1 MAEFEEKK
9 LEVVAPEGYE
19 IDRENSTLEC
29 IRFKK
34 RATSVVVDGNHPKFK
49 VGDII
54 TDDGVNNYRVM
65 LTPKPG
71 ATICYKLCGVESLRR
86 HDRRAEFYKTQ
97 PTVEK
102 NYRKAPGYSLDHDE
116 LKEMGLYGFLQ
127 KLQRLQRNLANVADS
142 QIEWRRDQEMTMFTI
157 TSWPTNTDT
166 KLRVYKFPWYG
177 SKECVDQFTKML
189 DEISEY
195 LDIPRDQLVKW
206 SFSD

>member
-34 RATSVVVDGNHPKFK
+34 RATSVVVDEKHPKFK

-54 TDDGVNNYRVM
+54 TDGVNKYRVM
-65 LTPKPG
+65 LVPKPG

-86 HDRRAEFYKTQ
+86 HEGRAEFYRTQ

-102 NYRKAPGYSLDHDE
+102 NYRKAPGYSLDHDV
-116 LKEMGLYGFLQ
+116 LKETGLHEFLQ
-127 KLQRLQRNLANVADS
+127 RLQRLQRNLANVADS
-142 QIEWRRDQEMTMFTI
+142 QIECRRDQEMTMFTI
-157 TSWPTNTDT
+157 TSWPTSTDT
-166 KLRVYKFPWYG
+166 RLRMYKFPWYDR
-177 SKECVDQFTKML
+177 KECVGQFNKML
-189 DEISEY
+189 GEISEY
-195 LDIPRDQLVKW
+195 LDIPRDQLNRW
-206 SFSD
+206 ALSD